1 MLSRLLRAESIAIVG
16 LEKNTGKT
24 TFLNYLIEQN
34 RTGQRRLALT
44 SIGYDGEA
52 TDLVTKTA
60 KPRIFVPRGT
70 LVATARRLLTRS
82 QVEKNIL
89 LLSGI
94 PSSLGE
100 IVIFETLD
108 DGFVELAGPATIEQ
122 TKQLRD
128 MIRLIDDEALLI
140 VDGALSRL
148 SSAGHGLAEEIVLCT
163 GASVHPDRTKVLD
176 ETVLAVR
183 LLQLPVVKL
192 SDDKAKLLEQND
204 YLIAGETL
212 RAGKFLGPLDIH
224 QILEQVEPS
233 DDLIALNGV
242 ITQEMLQELLSY
254 GAIENI
260 RLLGQDPTRFFV
272 DQATFER
279 LQRRDILLQVR
290 GAAHLALVVVN
301 PSAPRGPGFGPDF
314 MELLKHRIDVPVI
327 DVRRM

>member
-1 MLSRLLRAESIAIVG
+1 MLSRLLQAESVAIVG

-60 KPRIFVPRGT
+60 KPRIYVPKGT
-70 LVATARRLLTRS
+70 LTATARRLLPRS
-82 QVEKNIL
+82 KVEKDIL

-100 IVIFETLD
+100 IVIFQTLD

-122 TKQLRD
+122 TKQLKD
-128 MIRLIDDEALLI
+128 MIRALDDEALFI

-163 GASVHPDRTKVLD
+163 GASVHPDQTKVLE
-176 ETVLAVR
+176 ETVLAAE
-183 LLQLPVVKL
+183 LLQLPVVSL
-192 SDDKAKLLEQND
+192 PEDQSKLLAQND
-204 YLIAGETL
+204 YLIAGDDV
-212 RAGKFLGPLDIH
+212 RADRFNGPLDIT
-224 QILEQVEPS
+224 QLIEQVTPS

-242 ITQEMLQELLSY
+242 ITQEMLHELL
-254 GAIENI
+254 GVPAIENI
-260 RLLGQDPTRFFV
+260 RLVGQDPTRFFV
-272 DQATFER
+272 DQPTFDR
-279 LQRRDILLQVR
+279 LKRRNILLQV
-290 GAAHLALVVVN
+290 AQASHLALVVVN

-314 MELLKHRIDVPVI
+314 LETLKRRIDVPVI